1 MTDWEISQL
10 ASCAV
15 PALNVKVPVLNV
27 NDTSTAPADSFGS
40 DQVVTWGQVAGVSA
54 SDVKRVFSAGHSY
67 VSGYLNTEGGER
79 HPTRLAAALGAEE
92 VTYAQTSAMLAQ
104 DDGGGHPGG
113 YASVLN
119 GILPRFQSTGSY
131 TVRSAQPYLALS
143 PVSVFNY
150 GYNDLAYLN
159 SNVTTAIAWFKMALR
174 AITCLSRAGGY
185 FPDTHGSVAYGGSGG
200 SHWTAQTSQGALGSP
215 TNHKTTTVNDTVTI
229 TVPADFPGGEIDILT
244 IAFGGASGGGAKWST
259 VVDGGAAQVLDGTSS
274 AFGSASGR
282 GNLVVQRLGNVTPLA
297 AGAHTIVMTLTA
309 LDSTATAIFDSWLIA
324 APALPVTVL
333 VNQPAVPALPI
344 TVGGALHSPVTS
356 SDVTALNAAI
366 AALPAEFTDGNVV
379 LGDVA
384 AAFAAAGGNVAST
397 APKSLYVSDGLH
409 PNTAGHGLIARTARD
424 AVRAAPL
431 AGASRFSPVG
441 RVLRQVQP
449 TGSVAWPNG
458 GEPAFAA
465 NWFIGGSPPT
475 AYFSKGDGNVAEI
488 VLDVVRSGAPT
499 IGETIFTLPPGYA
512 PADEKFL
519 TGLSFNASFTVGTVG
534 VCSVRANGTVVWY
547 AGDPTTLLQVSGTYI
562 ADAPGF

>member
-1 MTDWEISQL
+1 MSDWEFSQL
-10 ASCAV
+10 SQLLA
-15 PALNVKVPVLNV
+15 PAQNVKLAVLDP
-27 NDTSTAPADSFGS
+27 NDTLTAPSDAFGS
-40 DQVVTWGQVAGVSA
+40 NKVITLAQTGQVASA
-54 SDVKRVFSAGHSY
+54 DIGRVFCAGHSY
-67 VSGYLNTEGGER
+67 ASGYLNSEGGER
-79 HPTRLAAALGAEE
+79 WATRLAAALKAEE

-119 GILPRFQSTGSY
+119 GIIPRYQSTGSY
-131 TVRSAQPYLALS
+131 TARSAQPYLALA
-143 PVSVFNY
+143 PVSAFLY

-185 FPDTHGSVAYGGSGG
+185 FADTHASVAYGGSGG

-259 VVDGGAAQVLDGTSS
+259 VVDGGAAQVLDGTGS

-309 LDSTATAIFDSWLIA
+309 LDSTATAIFDSWLVA

-344 TVGGALHSPVTS
+344 TVAGGLHSPVTS

-366 AALPAEFTDGNVV
+366 AALPAEFLDGNVV

-409 PNTAGHGLIARTARD
+409 PNTPGHGLIARTVRD

-475 AYFSKGDGNVAEI
+475 AYFSKGTDGCVEI
-488 VLDVVRSGAPT
+488 VLDIVRSGAPT

-512 PADEKFL
+512 PSDEKFL
-519 TGLSFNASFTVGTVG
+519 TGLSFNASFTVGTPG
-534 VCSVRANGTVVWY
+534 ICSVRANGTVVWY
-547 AGDPTTLLQVSGTYI
+547 TGDPTTLLQVSGTYY